1 MPHVFTGRRL
11 LILAVLAA
19 AAFLAYRFVPHGGR
33 GPRPEMTSPVR
44 TAQALAQDVPH
55 YLQGL
60 GTVQPYSDVLVTSRV
75 QGHLMAIHF
84 TEGQRVKA
92 GDLLAEIDP
101 RPYQAA
107 LSQAKGQLARDRAE
121 LANARV
127 DRNRYAGLVKKD
139 FVARQTYDTQAA
151 KVRQLEGTVAAD
163 SASVESAA
171 LDLAYSRITAPV
183 SGRLGLKNYDVGAL
197 ITANDST
204 GLVRITEVTPCYVL
218 FTLPERD
225 ISLVTKSLR
234 ETERAGGQAKL
245 PVEAWSRDQKEKLAD
260 GTLLTVDNRIDTST
274 GTVRLKAVFP
284 NDSEILYPNEFVNAR
299 LRVRVLRNAVTVP
312 PSAVQLGSGG
322 SFVFVVEDGGTAR
335 RREVKAGLSTGA
347 VTVIE
352 SGLQAG
358 ETVVV
363 DGIDRLRDG
372 SKVRV
377 AATVETVKL
386 ADNNSPLAVENGPT
400 AVKNPDPGTEK
411 DRKGRP
417 APGEKPAPDAKPARP

>member
-1 MPHVFTGRRL
+1 MPHLFTGRRL

-19 AAFLAYRFVPHGGR
+19 AAFLSYHFIPHGDR

-44 TAQALAQDVPH
+44 TAKALAQDVPH

-75 QGHLMAIHF
+75 EGHLMAIHF
-84 TEGQRVKA
+84 TEGQRVRA

-101 RPYQAA
+101 RPYKAA
-107 LSQAKGQLARDRAE
+107 LSKAKGTLAQDSAE
-121 LANARV
+121 LANART
-127 DRNRYAGLVKKD
+127 DRDRYAGLVKKD

-163 SASVESAA
+163 KASVESAA

-183 SGRLGLKNYDVGAL
+183 SGKLGLKNYDVGAL

-225 ISLVTKSLR
+225 IPLVTKALY
-234 ETERAGGQAKL
+234 EAGTASGGSAKL
-245 PVEAWSRDQKEKLAD
+245 PVEAWSRDQKERLAE
-260 GTLLTVDNRIDTST
+260 GSLLTVDNRIDTST

-284 NDSEILYPNEFVNAR
+284 NDSETLYPNEFVNAR
-299 LRVRVLRNAVTVP
+299 LRVRVLKNAVTVP
-312 PSAVQLGSGG
+312 PSAVQLGSDG
-322 SFVFVVEDGGTAR
+322 SFVFVVDDSGTAR
-335 RREVKAGLSTGA
+335 RREVKTGLSTGA
-347 VTVIE
+347 ITVIE
-352 SGLQAG
+352 SGLSAG
-358 ETVVV
+358 ETIVM
-363 DGIDRLRDG
+363 DGVDRLRDG

-377 AATVETVKL
+377 AATAETVRL
-386 ADNNSPLAVENGPT
+386 ADNNSPLATESGPDET
-400 AVKNPDPGTEK
+400 KDSAAAQDAKNAEHPSG
-411 DRKGRP
+411 KGKP
-417 APGEKPAPDAKPARP
+417 SEKPVRP